1 MTATTRTP
9 RTSTP
14 VPAPAPVSRT
24 ASRAGRSSRGG
35 SPRRTGSRSRHPHHD
50 APDTEA
56 AFRRLAVLP
65 ACRER
70 RELRS
75 DLTTAWL
82 PMAHRI
88 ATRFRNRGESM
99 DDLKQV
105 AAVALVKAVDRF
117 EPAQG
122 NAFESYA
129 VPTIT
134 GELKRHFRD
143 HAWAVHVPRRVQ
155 ELRGRVRRAR
165 IELEQTQVREPTL
178 SQLAFQAGLSEEEVA
193 EGEEAM
199 GSYSSLSLDRPADGA
214 DDGYSLQD
222 RIGRIDGAFDQV
234 VDREAVKPA
243 LRALPERDKRILCM
257 RFFDGMTQLSIA
269 EELGISQMHVS
280 RLLTKIC
287 AGLRDQA
294 LKERGVA

>member
-1 MTATTRTP
+1 MA
-9 RTSTP
+9 
-14 VPAPAPVSRT
+14 
-24 ASRAGRSSRGG
+24 RG
-35 SPRRTGSRSRHPHHD
+35 PRRASPRSRHPHDD
-50 APDTEA
+50 APDTAA
-56 AFRRLAVLP
+56 AFRRLAALP

-70 RELRS
+70 QALRGE
-75 DLTTAWL
+75 LTTAWL

-88 ATRFRNRGESM
+88 ATRFRHRGESM
-99 DDLKQV
+99 DDLRQV

-178 SQLAFQAGLSEEEVA
+178 AQLALQAGLSEDEVA
-193 EGEEAM
+193 EGQEAM
-199 GSYSSLSLDRPADGA
+199 GSFSALSLDRPATGA
-214 DDGYSLQD
+214 DDGYSMQD
-222 RIGRIDGAFDQV
+222 RIGRIEGAFDQA

-243 LRALPERDKRILCM
+243 LHALPERDKRILYM
-257 RFFDGMTQLSIA
+257 RFFEGMTQARIA
-269 EELGISQMHVS
+269 EEFGISQMHVS

-287 AGLRDQA
+287 DRVRDQA
-294 LKERGVA
+294 LKDRHAA

>member
-1 MTATTRTP
+1 MTATARTP
-9 RTSTP
+9 RQ
-14 VPAPAPVSRT
+14 APALASVSRA
-24 ASRAGRSSRGG
+24 ASRAGRTALPASSRRTA
-35 SPRRTGSRSRHPHHD
+35 PRGRHPQHD

-56 AFRRLAVLP
+56 AFRRLAALP
-65 ACRER
+65 VCREHHVLR
-70 RELRS
+70 GELVE
-75 DLTTAWL
+75 AWL

-122 NAFESYA
+122 SAFESYA

-165 IELEQTQVREPTL
+165 IELERPVPRPRTSCSRSSRRACSDYEWRVRGRTAFRTQPVHG
-178 SQLAFQAGLSEEEVA
+178 SAGPEQCPVPPHRY
-193 EGEEAM
+193 GRRHQP
-199 GSYSSLSLDRPADGA
+199 RPARR
-214 DDGYSLQD
+214 S
-222 RIGRIDGAFDQV
+222 
-234 VDREAVKPA
+234 
-243 LRALPERDKRILCM
+243 
-257 RFFDGMTQLSIA
+257 TWS
-269 EELGISQMHVS
+269 S
-280 RLLTKIC
+280 R
-287 AGLRDQA
+287 
-294 LKERGVA
+294 